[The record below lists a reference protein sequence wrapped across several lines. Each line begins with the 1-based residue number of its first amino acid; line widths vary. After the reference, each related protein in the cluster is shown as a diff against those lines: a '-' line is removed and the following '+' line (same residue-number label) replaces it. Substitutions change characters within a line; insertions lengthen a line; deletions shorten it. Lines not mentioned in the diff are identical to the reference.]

1 MKSALELAME
11 KSDTMVDGDAARLT
25 PEQVGAID
33 EIKKQYEARWAEQE
47 IVLQGK
53 MAKMAQDVDPQTFAE
68 HQRQFEAEIKQ
79 VRERIFEERDEKIA
93 RIRSQPFAS
102 FAKRRNSWKRTSIPS
117 WVQSGMSVHPLSSRP
132 QPYFSTTNGWVR
144 WICRSPAV
152 AVRRYR

>member
-93 RIRSQPFAS
+93 RIRSQAE
-102 FAKRRNSWKRTSIPS
+102 
-117 WVQSGMSVHPLSSRP
+117 G
-132 QPYFSTTNGWVR
+132 
-144 WICRSPAV
+144 
-152 AVRRYR
+152 